1 MPKSS
6 GSLQGDRIHFVFS
19 KFHPPYPPNPTLMID
34 WKRVKSWLESTPPVP
49 RLASKPR
56 GFKLIDVEEKR
67 VVEAP
72 DCDFEY
78 VCLSYCWGDVKTFQS
93 NKDRINDLHKIGSL
107 GVDEV
112 PATLQDA
119 MTVCQVLEKRY
130 LWVDRLCILQ
140 DNSDGSI
147 EEQID
152 QMGHIYN
159 HAYATIAAIEGLDPH
174 CGLHGVSDCLRLEV
188 FRESDY
194 FIRRSKWATRGW
206 TYQES
211 LLSRR
216 LMLFTAQD
224 VVLEHRASGAWDA
237 SYLES
242 HLGGRG
248 SILQRIDY
256 KTAVEHY
263 TVRELG
269 YPKDALRA
277 FCGIYNTLFQGEHR
291 FGLPLIG
298 FDNAICWVPCG
309 NHRRRRISE
318 NNSPCFPSWSWTS
331 IQGDIKIVQLGQ
343 FKDRAIAVA
352 SWAFVDSVDKNGNP
366 TVTFPWPENFD
377 FRYPGYLSRP
387 FIDLATLAS
396 EEGCMFIGPETGY
409 SKGRNSEEGSGKES
423 FLKRWSSYTEFWKAC
438 RGISQNM
445 DNQASPPYLNEF
457 SNHQKKLAAE
467 LRRISGL
474 SQAVVLSVR
483 PTLRCEEDSEGDSE
497 GGSAKDFE
505 EERSD
510 DEERGNSEKVEK
522 EKDIEEQDDTRQD
535 EKQVDEYNGESG
547 TSGDD
552 FLIYH
557 GDDCVGVGSSYG
569 LQLRKF
575 LHRIRQSRLLLES
588 YGH

>member
-1 MPKSS
+1 
-6 GSLQGDRIHFVFS
+6 
-19 KFHPPYPPNPTLMID
+19 
-34 WKRVKSWLESTPPVP
+34 
-49 RLASKPR
+49 
-56 GFKLIDVEEKR
+56 
-67 VVEAP
+67 
-72 DCDFEY
+72 
-78 VCLSYCWGDVKTFQS
+78 
-93 NKDRINDLHKIGSL
+93 
-107 GVDEV
+107 
-112 PATLQDA
+112 

-140 DNSDGSI
+140 DNSDGSM
-147 EEQID
+147 EDQID

-174 CGLHGVSDCLRLEV
+174 RGLHGISDRLKLEV

-194 FIRRSKWATRGW
+194 FLRRSKWATRGW
-206 TYQES
+206 T
-211 LLSRR
+211 
-216 LMLFTAQD
+216 
-224 VVLEHRASGAWDA
+224 ASGAWDA
-237 SYLES
+237 NYLES

-248 SILQRIDY
+248 SSLHRIDY

-298 FDNAICWVPCG
+298 FDDAICWVPCG
-309 NHRRRRISE
+309 NHRRRRMSE

-331 IQGDIKIVQLGQ
+331 IQGNIKIVQLGQ

-352 SWAFVDSVDKNGNP
+352 SWAFVDSIDENGNP

-387 FIDLATLAS
+387 YIDLATLAS
-396 EEGCMFIGPETGY
+396 EGGCMFIGPETAY
-409 SKGRNSEEGSGKES
+409 SKGRNSEENSGKES

-445 DNQASPPYLNEF
+445 DNQAPPPYFNEF
-457 SNHQKKLAAE
+457 SKHQNKLAAE

-483 PTLRCEEDSEGDSE
+483 PTLHREEDSEGDSE

-505 EERSD
+505 EETSD
-510 DEERGNSEKVEK
+510 DEERGNREKVEK
-522 EKDIEEQDDTRQD
+522 EKYVEEQDDTRQD
-535 EKQVDEYNGESG
+535 GKQGDEHSGESG

-557 GDDCVGVGSSYG
+557 GDDCSGVGSFDDKKDQQNFLGKEICVFALSVSVEYEWQYSN
-569 LQLRKF
+569 LLMIYNSANFCMAFDDPDYFLRVMAIETSETDGISR
-575 LHRIRQSRLLLES
+575 RIGFGFISFKKWVELDRKKCTIVLE
-588 YGH
+588 